1 MNECQITLESGG
13 HQVTI
18 PYSVAI
24 QSITIREMINDIG
37 IDQKDNSQNN
47 IIPIPCS
54 IIDGTILNSL
64 AICMKCLRDNK
75 HIINQ
80 QYEDNSSQQYEDN
93 SNQQNENNSNQV
105 NEENFKV
112 DVALI
117 NQNKDKDLL
126 YKLII
131 ELDAKTIMLLLGAAD
146 YLNIPILTQYC
157 GYIISSKYLSK
168 KTVNQIKT
176 SFNIK

>member
-1 MNECQITLESGG
+1 MNECQITLESDG

-18 PYSVAI
+18 PYSIAI
-24 QSITIREMINDIG
+24 QSITIREMINDLG

-47 IIPIPCS
+47 IIPIPYS

-75 HIINQ
+75 HII
-80 QYEDNSSQQYEDN
+80 SQQ
-93 SNQQNENNSNQV
+93 

-117 NQNKDKDLL
+117 NKNKDKDLL

-131 ELDAKTIMLLLGAAD
+131 KLDAKTIMLLIGAAD

>member
-24 QSITIREMINDIG
+24 QSITIREMINDLG

-75 HIINQ
+75 HII
-80 QYEDNSSQQYEDN
+80 SQQYEDN
-93 SNQQNENNSNQV
+93 SNQI
-105 NEENFKV
+105 NEEDFKIN
-112 DVALI
+112 VALI

-131 ELDAKTIMLLLGAAD
+131 ELDAKTIMLLIGAAD

>member
-24 QSITIREMINDIG
+24 QSITIREMINDLG
-37 IDQKDNSQNN
+37 IDQQNNSQNN

-75 HIINQ
+75 HIIIQ
-80 QYEDNSSQQYEDN
+80 QYEDNL
-93 SNQQNENNSNQV
+93 NQQNENNSNQV

-168 KTVNQIKT
+168 KTVKQIKT

>member
-24 QSITIREMINDIG
+24 QSITIREMINDLG

-75 HIINQ
+75 HIIIQ
-80 QYEDNSSQQYEDN
+80 QYEDNL
-93 SNQQNENNSNQV
+93 NQQNENNSNQV

-131 ELDAKTIMLLLGAAD
+131 ELEAKTIMLLLGAAD

-168 KTVNQIKT
+168 KTVKQIKT

>member
-1 MNECQITLESGG
+1 MNECQITLESDG

-18 PYSVAI
+18 PYSIAI
-24 QSITIREMINDIG
+24 QSITIREMINDLG

-47 IIPIPCS
+47 IIPIPYS

-75 HIINQ
+75 HIII
-80 QYEDNSSQQYEDN
+80 QQYEDN

-131 ELDAKTIMLLLGAAD
+131 ELDAETIMLLIGAAD

>member
-1 MNECQITLESGG
+1 MNECQIILESGG

-24 QSITIREMINDIG
+24 QSITIREMINDLG

-75 HIINQ
+75 HIIIQ
-80 QYEDNSSQQYEDN
+80 QYEDNL
-93 SNQQNENNSNQV
+93 NQQNENNSNQV